1 MVIPYL
7 IYAIILAVAAALPT
21 LAILIWLLSGER
33 GRRERWQDVLY
44 IFFLGAFVSAFVAL
58 ILESLAIFIL
68 SSPVLGEYDLF
79 ARDPTA
85 LTFLV
90 SIVIAPFVEEF
101 AKLLIVLRSSNRI
114 WRPRNGLVFGAAV
127 GLGFSATENFLYGI
141 AALTTAG
148 IIVFLAL
155 IMSRT
160 FSSTLMH
167 ASASS
172 ISGYGV
178 AKWKIYSEHWWPY
191 YAIAV
196 LIHAS
201 FNLFASF
208 GELFY
213 MQLGPAAGAIGLFF
227 AVIMAIATVMF
238 IRSRIGGFHA

>member
-1 MVIPYL
+1 MFDRPELCSGLHGFFIPFRFSYLVLECIILKLWVIPYL
-7 IYAIILAVAAALPT
+7 IYAIILVVAAAFPT
-21 LAILIWLLSGER
+21 LGILIWLLSGER

-58 ILESLAIFIL
+58 IFESLAIYIL

-160 FSSTLMH
+160 VLFD
-167 ASASS
+167 
-172 ISGYGV
+172 
-178 AKWKIYSEHWWPY
+178 PY
-191 YAIAV
+191 ACVCFVNIW
-196 LIHAS
+196 IWRGKME
-201 FNLFASF
+201 NLFRALVAILSYCRSDTCLVQSF
-208 GELFY
+208 CILW
-213 MQLGPAAGAIGLFF
+213 
-227 AVIMAIATVMF
+227 
-238 IRSRIGGFHA
+238 